1 MILTNSYTAFL
12 SSLRTN
18 LQISYED
25 TNPASFAGALHPA
38 LDSFDLQKPPYLND
52 LAFASGFAEDLEDPP
67 SPTSTST
74 STISSQSSA
83 PATWTYHASTNDDQS
98 EALNLIADSVVEQRL
113 VAIRSILL
121 HPVVL
126 GVAFVVALFL
136 TRSAYYELPGNRRT
150 VGIISVVTV
159 MVAWIALHQTTKS
172 YLTWATTVA
181 DPAWLR
187 DGLYQRSPPSN
198 GSAGGSKQ
206 HHGHHNSMPSEDEVL
221 ITKHHG
227 KVVGVLVLRTARTN
241 ALSSG
246 APSANGVRAL
256 RHRHTNSSSSGRLTG
271 VIRAW
276 TVDPSHRHHGFGS
289 TLLESAVSICRLRRL
304 DGPIF
309 ADEHLYSAH
318 VPGLK
323 MLPWPFNRAFEK
335 SEDRAKESLKVAIEG
350 KERKK

>member
-1 MILTNSYTAFL
+1 MHKAFL

-25 TNPASFAGALHPA
+25 TNAASFAGALHPA

-52 LAFASGFAEDLEDPP
+52 LAFASGFTEDLEDPP

-74 STISSQSSA
+74 STISSAQSSA
-83 PATWTYHASTNDDQS
+83 PATWTYHVSTNDDRS

-121 HPVVL
+121 HPAVL
-126 GVAFVVALFL
+126 GVALVAALFL
-136 TRSAYYELPGNRRT
+136 TRSAYYEPRENRRT
-150 VGIISVVTV
+150 VGIISVLIV
-159 MVAWIALHQTTKS
+159 MVAWIALHYTTKS
-172 YLTWATTVA
+172 YLSWATTVA

-206 HHGHHNSMPSEDEVL
+206 HHGHHSSMPSDDEVL

-246 APSANGVRAL
+246 APSANGMRAL

-276 TVDPSHRHHGFGS
+276 AVDPSHRHHGFGS

-318 VPGLK
+318 MPGLK

-335 SEDRAKESLKVAIEG
+335 SEERAKESLRVAIEG